1 MAIAET
7 PRRTTA
13 PPGIGLR
20 IDPVIVPRQIASNRH
35 DWGVIPEGTGSIS
48 TINTTTNTIAQRMSF

>member
-7 PRRTTA
+7 PSRTTA

-20 IDPVIVPRQIASNRH
+20 IDPVIVPRKIASNRH
-35 DWGVIPEGTGSIS
+35 DWGVIPAGTGTIS
-48 TINTTTNTIAQRMSF
+48 TTKTTANTIAQRMSF